1 MCWQHL
7 CINLESTNLPV
18 REGGV
23 LFVTVNQFINYVAF
37 NPTPHRSGSS
47 M

>member
-1 MCWQHL
+1 M
-7 CINLESTNLPV
+7 

-47 M
+47 MEDACWRNTLSLFAGS